1 MSGAAPAKEKSF
13 LTRVRN
19 ALPTLHPAER
29 RLGEFVCDFP
39 GELASY
45 SGSELAELAQVSNP
59 YLSQIERGLH
69 EPSVRVVRS
78 IAKALNVS
86 AEELLGDAG
95 MLDDVESSD
104 VSSSTEDASRA
115 DSSLTDEQKDSL
127 VSVYRAYRTANGAN

>member
-1 MSGAAPAKEKSF
+1 MSDDWS
-13 LTRVRN
+13 N
-19 ALPTLHPAER
+19 
-29 RLGEFVCDFP
+29 RLGVL
-39 GELASY
+39 GATIRRRRQLAQMSLRQ
-45 SGSELAELAQVSNP
+45 LAELAQVSNP

-95 MLDDVESSD
+95 MLDDEAATEPL
-104 VSSSTEDASRA
+104 SSSTEDAIRSDA
-115 DSSLTDEQKDSL
+115 SLTDEQKDSL

>member
-1 MSGAAPAKEKSF
+1 MSDDWS
-13 LTRVRN
+13 N
-19 ALPTLHPAER
+19 
-29 RLGEFVCDFP
+29 RLGVL
-39 GELASY
+39 GATIRRQRQLAQMSLRQ
-45 SGSELAELAQVSNP
+45 LAELAQVSNP

-95 MLDDVESSD
+95 MLDDEEAAQSPT
-104 VSSSTEDASRA
+104 SSTENAIRS

-127 VSVYRAYRTANGAN
+127 VSVYRAYRTANGNS

>member
-1 MSGAAPAKEKSF
+1 MSDDWS
-13 LTRVRN
+13 N
-19 ALPTLHPAER
+19 
-29 RLGEFVCDFP
+29 RLGVL
-39 GELASY
+39 GATIRRQRQLAQMSLRQL
-45 SGSELAELAQVSNP
+45 SELAQVSNP

-95 MLDDVESSD
+95 MLDDEAESA
-104 VSSSTEDASRA
+104 VSTTEEAIRS

-127 VSVYRAYRTANGAN
+127 VSVYRAYRTANDAS

>member
-1 MSGAAPAKEKSF
+1 MSDDWS
-13 LTRVRN
+13 N
-19 ALPTLHPAER
+19 
-29 RLGEFVCDFP
+29 RLGVL
-39 GELASY
+39 GATIRRQRQLAQMSLRQ
-45 SGSELAELAQVSNP
+45 LAELAQVSNP

-95 MLDDVESSD
+95 MLDDEGAAQSPT
-104 VSSSTEDASRA
+104 SSTEDAIRS

-127 VSVYRAYRTANGAN
+127 VSVYRAYRASNGVH

>member
-1 MSGAAPAKEKSF
+1 MSDDWS
-13 LTRVRN
+13 N
-19 ALPTLHPAER
+19 
-29 RLGEFVCDFP
+29 RLGVL
-39 GELASY
+39 GATIRRQRQLAQMSLRQL
-45 SGSELAELAQVSNP
+45 SELAQVSNP

-95 MLDDVESSD
+95 MLDDEADAESA
-104 VSSSTEDASRA
+104 VSTTEEAIRS

-127 VSVYRAYRTANGAN
+127 VSVYRAYRTANHAN

>member
-1 MSGAAPAKEKSF
+1 MSDDWS
-13 LTRVRN
+13 N
-19 ALPTLHPAER
+19 
-29 RLGEFVCDFP
+29 RLGVL
-39 GELASY
+39 GATIRRQRQLAQMSLRQ
-45 SGSELAELAQVSNP
+45 LADLAQVSNP

-95 MLDDVESSD
+95 MLDDEAVPMES
-104 VSSSTEDASRA
+104 SSSTESAIRS

-127 VSVYRAYRTANGAN
+127 VSVYRAYRAANSSS

>member
-1 MSGAAPAKEKSF
+1 MSDDWS
-13 LTRVRN
+13 N
-19 ALPTLHPAER
+19 
-29 RLGEFVCDFP
+29 RLGVL
-39 GELASY
+39 GATIRRQRQLAQMSLRQL
-45 SGSELAELAQVSNP
+45 SELAQVSNP

-95 MLDDVESSD
+95 MLDDEAEAESA
-104 VSSSTEDASRA
+104 VSTTEEAIRS

-127 VSVYRAYRTANGAN
+127 VSVYRAYRTANHAN

>member
-1 MSGAAPAKEKSF
+1 MSDDWS
-13 LTRVRN
+13 N
-19 ALPTLHPAER
+19 
-29 RLGEFVCDFP
+29 RLGVL
-39 GELASY
+39 GATIRRQRQLAQMSLRQ
-45 SGSELAELAQVSNP
+45 LAELAQVSNP

-95 MLDDVESSD
+95 MLDDEATTEPM
-104 VSSSTEDASRA
+104 SSSTEDAIRSDA
-115 DSSLTDEQKDSL
+115 SLTDEQKDSL

>member
-1 MSGAAPAKEKSF
+1 MSDDWS
-13 LTRVRN
+13 N
-19 ALPTLHPAER
+19 
-29 RLGEFVCDFP
+29 RLGVL
-39 GELASY
+39 GATIRRQRQLAQMSLRQL
-45 SGSELAELAQVSNP
+45 SELAQVSNP

-95 MLDDVESSD
+95 MLDDEAEAEPAI
-104 VSSSTEDASRA
+104 STTEEAIRS

-127 VSVYRAYRTANGAN
+127 VSVYRAYRTANDAS

>member
-1 MSGAAPAKEKSF
+1 MSDDWS
-13 LTRVRN
+13 N
-19 ALPTLHPAER
+19 
-29 RLGEFVCDFP
+29 RLGVL
-39 GELASY
+39 GATIRRQRQLAQMSLRQ
-45 SGSELAELAQVSNP
+45 LAELAQVSNP

-95 MLDDVESSD
+95 MLDDEVNE
-104 VSSSTEDASRA
+104 VSSSTEGAIRA

-127 VSVYRAYRTANGAN
+127 VSVYRAYRTANATS

>member
-1 MSGAAPAKEKSF
+1 MSDDWS
-13 LTRVRN
+13 N
-19 ALPTLHPAER
+19 
-29 RLGEFVCDFP
+29 RLGVL
-39 GELASY
+39 GATIRRQRQLAQMSLRQ
-45 SGSELAELAQVSNP
+45 LAEVAQVSNP

-95 MLDDVESSD
+95 MLDDEEEAQSPT
-104 VSSSTEDASRA
+104 SSTEDAIRS

-127 VSVYRAYRTANGAN
+127 VSVYRAYRTANGNS

>member
-1 MSGAAPAKEKSF
+1 MSDDWS
-13 LTRVRN
+13 N
-19 ALPTLHPAER
+19 
-29 RLGEFVCDFP
+29 RLGVL
-39 GELASY
+39 GATIRRQRQLAQMSLRQ
-45 SGSELAELAQVSNP
+45 LAELAQVSNP

-95 MLDDVESSD
+95 MLDDEAAEPPT
-104 VSSSTEDASRA
+104 SSTEDAIRA

-127 VSVYRAYRTANGAN
+127 VSVYRAYRTANGTS

>member
-1 MSGAAPAKEKSF
+1 MSDDWS
-13 LTRVRN
+13 N
-19 ALPTLHPAER
+19 
-29 RLGEFVCDFP
+29 RLGVL
-39 GELASY
+39 GATIRRQRQLAQMSLRQL
-45 SGSELAELAQVSNP
+45 SELAQVSNP

-95 MLDDVESSD
+95 MLDDEAEAASA
-104 VSSSTEDASRA
+104 VSTTEEAIRS

-127 VSVYRAYRTANGAN
+127 VSVYRAYRTANHAN

>member
-1 MSGAAPAKEKSF
+1 MSDDWS
-13 LTRVRN
+13 N
-19 ALPTLHPAER
+19 
-29 RLGEFVCDFP
+29 RLGVL
-39 GELASY
+39 GATIRRQRQLAQMSLRQL
-45 SGSELAELAQVSNP
+45 SELAQVSNP

-95 MLDDVESSD
+95 MLDDEAEAESA
-104 VSSSTEDASRA
+104 VSTTEEAIRS

-127 VSVYRAYRTANGAN
+127 VSVYRAYRTANDAS

>member
-1 MSGAAPAKEKSF
+1 MSDDWS
-13 LTRVRN
+13 N
-19 ALPTLHPAER
+19 
-29 RLGEFVCDFP
+29 RLGVL
-39 GELASY
+39 GATIRRQRQLAQMSLRQ
-45 SGSELAELAQVSNP
+45 LAELAQVSNP

-95 MLDDVESSD
+95 MLDDEASQSPT
-104 VSSSTEDASRA
+104 SSTEEAIRS

-127 VSVYRAYRTANGAN
+127 VSVYRAYRTANGNS

>member
-1 MSGAAPAKEKSF
+1 MSDDWS
-13 LTRVRN
+13 N
-19 ALPTLHPAER
+19 
-29 RLGEFVCDFP
+29 RLGVL
-39 GELASY
+39 GATIRRQRQLAQMSLRQ
-45 SGSELAELAQVSNP
+45 LAELAQVSNP

-95 MLDDVESSD
+95 MLDDEAATEPL
-104 VSSSTEDASRA
+104 SSSTEDAIRSDA
-115 DSSLTDEQKDSL
+115 SLTDEQKDSL

>member
-1 MSGAAPAKEKSF
+1 MSDDWS
-13 LTRVRN
+13 N
-19 ALPTLHPAER
+19 
-29 RLGEFVCDFP
+29 RLGVL
-39 GELASY
+39 GATIRRQRQLAQMSLRQ
-45 SGSELAELAQVSNP
+45 LAELAQVSNP

-95 MLDDVESSD
+95 MLDDEATTEPL
-104 VSSSTEDASRA
+104 SSSTEDAIRSDA
-115 DSSLTDEQKDSL
+115 SLTDEQKDSL

>member
-1 MSGAAPAKEKSF
+1 MSDDWS
-13 LTRVRN
+13 N
-19 ALPTLHPAER
+19 
-29 RLGEFVCDFP
+29 RLGVL
-39 GELASY
+39 GATIRRQRQLAQMSLRQ
-45 SGSELAELAQVSNP
+45 LAELAQVSNP

-104 VSSSTEDASRA
+104 VSSSTEDAIRA
-115 DSSLTDEQKDSL
+115 DSLLTDEQKDSL

>member
-1 MSGAAPAKEKSF
+1 MSDDWS
-13 LTRVRN
+13 N
-19 ALPTLHPAER
+19 
-29 RLGEFVCDFP
+29 RLGVL
-39 GELASY
+39 GATIRRQRQLAQMSLRQ
-45 SGSELAELAQVSNP
+45 LAELAQVSNP

-95 MLDDVESSD
+95 MLDDDAAVEI
-104 VSSSTEDASRA
+104 VPSTAEDAIRA

-127 VSVYRAYRTANGAN
+127 VSVYRAYRTANGSR